1 MSDDFKKT
9 KKEALTVTVSACKM
23 NI

>member
-1 MSDDFKKT
+1 MSDDFKKN